1 MIIKKQY
8 NNKGK
13 RYIQDVIFS
22 NINIESNALVLG
34 GPNFKEYIS
43 FINEK
48 VAKNKD
54 CKINS
59 YEIDNDSLNNQIQD
73 YRNFNKKLAKKV
85 RINCSNIK
93 LAKAERF
100 IDLDLMGNICTQNH
114 IIKRL
119 FNKQNK
125 IQSDYN
131 KVFMFTV
138 SMRQSTLKDTLDF
151 IKKLLLLK
159 KLELL
164 NKVSLEYGCEYKLDY
179 KSSKYKVSLHTYRDG
194 CPMLN
199 CCISY

>member
-1 MIIKKQY
+1 MLKEY

-13 RYIQDVIFS
+13 RYIQNLIFS
-22 NINIESNALVLG
+22 NINIVSSALVLG

-48 VAKNKD
+48 VTKNED
-54 CKINS
+54 CKIDS
-59 YEIDNDSLNNQIQD
+59 YEIDNNSLNNQIQH
-73 YRNFNKKLAKKV
+73 YRNFNKKLAEKV
-85 RINCSNIK
+85 RINFGNIK

-125 IQSDYN
+125 IQTDYN

-138 SMRQSTLKDTLDF
+138 SMRQSTLQDTLDF
-151 IKKLLLLK
+151 IKKLLSLK
-159 KLELL
+159 DLIII
-164 NKVSLEYGCEYKLDY
+164 NKTSLKYGFEYKLNY
-179 KSSKYKVSLHTYRDG
+179 KNSKYKINLYTYRDG
-194 CPMLN
+194 CPMIN
-199 CCISY
+199 CCIYY